1 MKLTKSK
8 TGLLLIAIFAA
19 IVLWLIG
26 GFLVNK
32 WLGMVCV
39 FVGITIVSL
48 AAGNIMDSPEPSDH
62 K

>member
-1 MKLTKSK
+1 M
-8 TGLLLIAIFAA
+8 IAICAA
-19 IVLWLIG
+19 VVLWLIG

-39 FVGITIVSL
+39 FVGITLVSL

>member
-1 MKLTKSK
+1 MNVMNSK
-8 TGLLLIAIFAA
+8 IGLLLISIVVA

-26 GFLVNK
+26 GFVVGK

-39 FVGITIVSL
+39 FIGITIVSL
-48 AAGNIMDSPEPSDH
+48 AAGNIMDSPEPPHH